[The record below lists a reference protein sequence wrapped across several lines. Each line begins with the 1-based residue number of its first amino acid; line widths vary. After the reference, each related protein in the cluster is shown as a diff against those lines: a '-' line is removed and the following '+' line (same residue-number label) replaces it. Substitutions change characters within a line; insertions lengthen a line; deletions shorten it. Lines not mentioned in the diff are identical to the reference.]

1 MRRARRIIDHLARI
15 RSKRWVVIHPGTR
28 KAQRIGLLLLCGLAW
43 TGAILPDEPQVHQGA
58 QRDPAAAQHVFTT
71 PMVMEM
77 KLEAARP
84 EKQRTF
90 VTSKE
95 FESYVC
101 DSVHL
106 LEIESYV
113 YPKKDL
119 MHVHLTATTYT
130 EPGHD
135 KMVTIE
141 VELLSSGDVFAT
153 GTIGPFKSEEKKNG
167 CKKGKI
173 TVPLGKWPTDA
184 VPGVRLTMS
193 VVNE

>member
-1 MRRARRIIDHLARI
+1 M
-15 RSKRWVVIHPGTR
+15 IHPRTR
-28 KAQRIGLLLLCGLAW
+28 KAQRLGLVLLCGLAW
-43 TGAILPDEPQVHQGA
+43 AGAVLPDEPQVHQGA
-58 QRDPAAAQHVFTT
+58 PKDPADAQHVFTS

-84 EKQRTF
+84 EKQRTS

-113 YPKKDL
+113 YPTKDL
-119 MHVHLTATTYT
+119 MHVDLTATTYT

-135 KMVTIE
+135 KEVTIE

-153 GTIGPFKSEEKKNG
+153 GTIGPFKSEEKKSG
-167 CKKGKI
+167 HKTVKI

-184 VPGVRLTMS
+184 VPAVRLTMS

>member
-1 MRRARRIIDHLARI
+1 M
-15 RSKRWVVIHPGTR
+15 IHPGTR
-28 KAQRIGLLLLCGLAW
+28 KAQRLGLVLLCGFAW
-43 TGAILPDEPQVHQGA
+43 TGAVLPDEPQVHQGA
-58 QRDPAAAQHVFTT
+58 PKEPAATQHVFTS

-90 VTSKE
+90 VTSGE

-106 LEIESYV
+106 VEIASYV

-119 MHVHLTATTYT
+119 MHVDLTATTYT

-141 VELLSSGDVFAT
+141 VELLSSGVVFAT
-153 GTIGPFKSEEKKNG
+153 GTIGPFKSEEKKSG
-167 CKKGKI
+167 HRTGKI